1 MVHHQ
6 KSTRQI
12 FLLCAPHDP
21 DMSVLCILAIVGY
34 CAARCILSAYRSF
47 SYSTPPL
54 LVAGDFNSEATMTRI
69 VPGLRNNARELQNNA
84 QGDTGGN
91 TGGDTGGTRTR
102 VQHRPHIT
110 YVVRIHALS
119 ISRHDASHCCRASCH
134 HPASQWHHASLFRFT
149 LWQGIMPTACF
160 TFTVASWRTPCRH
173 YSSKLYTRG
182 SCH

>member
-1 MVHHQ
+1 MQYIGPPPKVHKANLPPVFPSRSRYERALHPRHRWILRRALHIVCI
-6 KSTRQI
+6 SFI
-12 FLLCAPHDP
+12 FL
-21 DMSVLCILAIVGY
+21 
-34 CAARCILSAYRSF
+34 F
-47 SYSTPPL
+47 NPPL

-84 QGDTGGN
+84 QGDTGG
-91 TGGDTGGTRTR
+91 TRTR

-110 YVVRIHALS
+110 YVIHIHALS

-149 LWQGIMPTACF
+149 LWQDTMPTACF
-160 TFTVASWRTPCRH
+160 TFTVASCRTPCRH